1 MYRRATALAVLA
13 LAGMR
18 GVAAAATEVNVIPHG
33 QQQPGVPWA
42 SVPGMLPADA
52 QARMYDRLTP
62 FGADV
67 TDAMLRPSADGR
79 GFFKSAA
86 LKPVDDPSFL
96 TDETI
101 TATAG
106 GRALTARIRRDA
118 YGVPNVYS
126 DADDGVIF
134 GAGYVTA
141 QDRSLLLDQVRD
153 NGIAGAIDLPGAPA
167 IQLVLGLYRYT
178 PTARVR
184 RQVVARQDRA
194 LRAAGTKGRQV
205 LRDIDTYLVGINHW
219 YRRNRPD
226 ARPFDRGDM
235 YAVNAIK
242 AQFLGQGGG
251 DEVPNAL
258 FLDAARDRFG
268 KGKGSE
274 VYEDLR
280 QRDDPETSTTTAR
293 RAAVRVPAGPGGVE
307 RPARRRGALGHR
319 DADHGRRP
327 AARLQL
333 PRPDHGD
340 RPARA
345 DPAGR
350 GRDVRAVP
358 RLPADRPRR
367 AVRVDAHL
375 GGRRHHRHL
384 RRDAVRR
391 VAHAVPLQGPLPADG
406 DREGR
411 HDHPRR
417 GPRAGDVPPHRPR
430 PRGRL
435 RAGRGLGTHRR
446 AGPEALERRPGDE
459 RPDLL
464 PGPVVRPRSL
474 RAGLHPGLPG
484 DPADVQLVLRR
495 REGHRVRHDRTAAE
509 AAEGRQRG
517 PAGRR
522 ARAPRV
528 ERLRGRG
535 EAPAGFEPRR
545 RAAGE

>member
-13 LAGMR
+13 LAGMP

-67 TDAMLRPSADGR
+67 TDAMLRPSPDGR

-86 LKPVDDPSFL
+86 LRPVDDPSFL

-167 IQLVLGLYRYT
+167 IQHV
-178 PTARVR
+178 
-184 RQVVARQDRA
+184 
-194 LRAAGTKGRQV
+194 
-205 LRDIDTYLVGINHW
+205 
-219 YRRNRPD
+219 
-226 ARPFDRGDM
+226 
-235 YAVNAIK
+235 
-242 AQFLGQGGG
+242 LGQGGG

-367 AVRVDAHL
+367 AVRVDADL
-375 GGRRHHRHL
+375 GGCRHHRHL
-384 RRDAVRR
+384 RRDAVRW
-391 VAHAVPLQGPLPADG
+391 V
-406 DREGR
+406 
-411 HDHPRR
+411 
-417 GPRAGDVPPHRPR
+417 
-430 PRGRL
+430 
-435 RAGRGLGTHRR
+435 
-446 AGPEALERRPGDE
+446 
-459 RPDLL
+459 
-464 PGPVVRPRSL
+464 
-474 RAGLHPGLPG
+474 
-484 DPADVQLVLRR
+484 
-495 REGHRVRHDRTAAE
+495 
-509 AAEGRQRG
+509 
-517 PAGRR
+517 
-522 ARAPRV
+522 
-528 ERLRGRG
+528 
-535 EAPAGFEPRR
+535 
-545 RAAGE
+545 